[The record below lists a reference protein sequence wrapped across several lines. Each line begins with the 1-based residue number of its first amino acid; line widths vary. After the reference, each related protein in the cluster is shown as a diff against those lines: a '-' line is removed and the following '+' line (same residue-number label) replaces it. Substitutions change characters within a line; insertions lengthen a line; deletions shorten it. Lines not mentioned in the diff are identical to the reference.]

1 MTDREL
7 LELAAKA
14 INKPGEWWDEGSCGG
29 TGIRPTE
36 MHLPNWNSFEHPEDA
51 FALMVELN
59 ISLSL
64 GPLGPVASAPGN
76 KKYILPPER
85 SYITN
90 PYEAAMRVVTMAAAE
105 IGKAMP

>member
-7 LELAAKA
+7 LEFAAKA
-14 INKPGEWWDEGSCGG
+14 IGKPGEWWDESSCGG
-29 TGIRPTE
+29 AGIRLTE
-36 MHLPNWNSFEHPEDA
+36 MFLPNWNSLEHPEDA
-51 FALMVELN
+51 FALMVELS

-64 GPLGPVASAPGN
+64 GPLGPVARTLDN
-76 KKYILPPER
+76 KRYILPLER

-105 IGKAMP
+105 IGKAIP